1 MPLTRRLSNSRS
13 ALLSLGCA
21 IVIGL
26 GSDLSLHAGSGGASG
41 GTTSLAEREVAKRQG
56 QMKEAQALMVEAG
69 LMLDQQNF
77 EEAMRLYHEA
87 YDLLPDSPMAAE
99 AKIAARDGY
108 SRAANAQAAKLA
120 REARYPEAR
129 KLLTGILDESFNP
142 ENGEAK
148 RQLRE
153 MEDPDRFEPADS
165 PEHKANAAKV
175 TALLLDASSFINLGE
190 FDSATKKY
198 QEVLLVDKYNV
209 TARRGMEHVE
219 QLRSQYFE
227 SARDHTRSRALSA
240 VSALWEDAI
249 PPLDLS
255 SQFGA
260 GSSLVS
266 VESTKDTLLG
276 KLKTWIIPTVDLQ
289 GATLDE
295 VVEFLRIRSRELD
308 PKGKGISFV
317 VRVPADLASKPVTL
331 NLAQVPLIEVLRYV
345 TESTGTAYRMDGYA
359 VTISSLSEKN
369 ETLISQTY
377 RVPPGFLQNAPVGG
391 AAPAGAAPAN
401 PFGPAAGAAPEGG
414 AFHRIGAKE
423 FLEAQGVTFP
433 EGAAANYNPTSGLL
447 LVRNTPQNIALVD
460 TLVDQA
466 LSTSPR
472 QVEISVRMI
481 DVSQTRLTELGFDWL
496 LGQFNVPGSS
506 SVFGSGGT
514 LGNQASAD
522 DLIAN
527 TPGGLGGSAAPVT
540 TGLRGVGTILSTP
553 SIDSLIKNGIGKTAS
568 SAKAPGVFSV
578 SGVFTDPQ
586 FQTVLHGLENN
597 KGLDLLASP
606 SVVTKSGQRATIVVA
621 REMRY
626 PTEFS
631 PPQIPQTVG
640 STTNALLVNGVL
652 TKVASQRGNAPITPT
667 TPTAFEKRDVG
678 ITLEVEPVISPDGRT
693 VDLNIAPSSTEFE
706 GFIDYGTPIRNSI
719 TSFNLAEFIFGT
731 GSGLTSTS
739 YLQENKILQP
749 IFRTNKV
756 STSVSVWDGNTIVLG
771 GVVTESSQNI
781 KDKVPVLGNLPL
793 VGRAFQSAVTNSQ
806 KKAVIFFVSVRV
818 IDPGGVRLSES
829 GSTAA
834 R

>member
-1 MPLTRRLSNSRS
+1 MVIGWGIGSE
-13 ALLSLGCA
+13 LSLR
-21 IVIGL
+21 
-26 GSDLSLHAGSGGASG
+26 AGSGATSG

-69 LMLDQQNF
+69 LMLDQQNL

-99 AKIAARDGY
+99 AKLAARDGY

-129 KLLTGILDESFNP
+129 KLLAGILDESFNP
-142 ENGEAK
+142 ENVEAK

-175 TALLLDASSFINLGE
+175 NELLRDASSFVNLGE

-198 QEVLLVDKYNV
+198 QEVLLVDKYNT

-227 SARDHTRSRALSA
+227 SARDHTRSKALSA

-276 KLKTWIIPTVDLQ
+276 KLKSWIIPTVDLQ

-317 VRVPADLASKPVTL
+317 VRVPADLAAKPVTL

-377 RVPPGFLQNAPVGG
+377 RVPPGFLQNAPVGAA

-433 EGAAANYNPTSGLL
+433 EGAAANYNPTTGLL

-472 QVEISVRMI
+472 QVEISVKMI

-506 SVFGSGGT
+506 GVFGSGGT
-514 LGNQASAD
+514 SGNQASAD

-527 TPGGLGGSAAPVT
+527 MPGGLGSNASPVT
-540 TGLRGVGTILSTP
+540 TGLRGVGTILNAP

-568 SAKAPGVFSV
+568 SAKAPGIFSV
-578 SGVFTDPQ
+578 SGFFTDPQ

-597 KGLDLLASP
+597 KGLDLMASP

-621 REMRY
+621 RELRY

-631 PPQIPQTVG
+631 PPQIPQSVG
-640 STTNALLVNGVL
+640 SSRTSLISGGTIVKSV
-652 TKVASQRGNAPITPT
+652 SQQGNAPITPT

-693 VDLNIAPSSTEFE
+693 VDLNIAPSSVEFE

-719 TSFNLAEFIFGT
+719 TSFNLTEFLFGT
-731 GSGLTSTS
+731 GSGLSS
-739 YLQENKILQP
+739 INFLQENKILQP

-793 VGRAFQSAVTNSQ
+793 VGRAFQSSVTSSE
-806 KKAVIFFVSVRV
+806 KKAVIFFVSVKV
-818 IDPGGVRLSES
+818 IDPGGVRMSES